1 MPVSAGAPEAFEV
14 GILRLQVTPT
24 GLKAAGVNAPS
35 VVYEVHISRAD
46 DPRAWSSR
54 YGLSPR
60 EASARRAADAALDE
74 LDEAWR
80 DHDRWLRRVTEGM
93 SEDEIEAMED
103 SPAVKLDRR
112 AAEWV
117 GPELDSRRAARQ
129 ADGTWLSAGSV

>member
-1 MPVSAGAPEAFEV
+1 MSAGAPEAFQV

-46 DPRAWSSR
+46 DPRGWSSR
-54 YGLSPR
+54 YGFPPR

-74 LDEAWR
+74 LDEAWSN
-80 DHDRWLRRVTEGM
+80 HDRWLGRVTEGM
-93 SEDEIEAMED
+93 SEDEIEAMEE
-103 SPAVKLDRR
+103 SPAVRLDRR

-117 GPELDSRRAARQ
+117 GPELDPQRAARQ
-129 ADGTWLSAGSV
+129 ADGTWLAAGSV

>member
-24 GLKAAGVNAPS
+24 GLKAAGINPPT
-35 VVYEVHISRAD
+35 VVYEVRIGRSD
-46 DPRAWSSR
+46 DARAWSSR
-54 YGLSPR
+54 YGFPPR

-80 DHDRWLRRVTEGM
+80 DHDRWLGRVTAGM
-93 SEDEIEAMED
+93 SEDEVEAMED

-112 AAEWV
+112 AAEWA
-117 GPELDSRRAARQ
+117 GPELDPRRAARR
-129 ADGTWLSAGSV
+129 ADGTWLAPGSV